1 MPNNAKHP
9 TCVGTGFIVLD
20 LIRQAIERN
29 TTIERRYAGGSCGNV
44 LAILSYLGVRS
55 QAVGRIGDDAAGK
68 ELLADLKHWKV
79 DVTRLVAET
88 NRRTPMVIQEI
99 FVDAR
104 GRARHRFSRE
114 CPVCGATM
122 PAYRPLLT
130 SEVKELAKALPP
142 HGLFFFD
149 RVSPGNLELAR
160 YSREQGALVVFEPSG
175 IKDEKLFVEC
185 INTSHV
191 FKYSHERLEGIEA
204 LTKRTAVPLEIETR
218 GHDGLRFRIRKN
230 NRTLAWHALPAIN
243 APSVVDTVGSGD
255 WCTAGLLASVIAEED
270 PIEALQDLETTSR
283 CLRFGQALAALNC
296 GYEGARGLMYSATR
310 AVAMKA
316 ADRLLAEGVA
326 ALPKAAPVAFTN
338 QSCVVCTATAHA

>member
-1 MPNNAKHP
+1 MRNNSKSL

-20 LIRQAIERN
+20 LIRQALERN

-44 LAILSYLGVRS
+44 LAILSYLGVHS
-55 QAVGRIGDDAAGK
+55 QAIGRIGDDAAGK
-68 ELLADLKHWKV
+68 ELLADLRHWKV
-79 DVTRLVAET
+79 DVSRLVSEA

-104 GRARHRFSRE
+104 GRSRHRFSRE

-122 PAYRPLLT
+122 PAYRPLLI
-130 SEVKELAKALPP
+130 SEVKELAKALPS

-160 YSREQGALVVFEPSG
+160 HSREQGALIVFEPSG

-185 INTSHV
+185 VNTAHV
-191 FKYSHERLEGIEA
+191 FKYSHERLDGIES
-204 LTKRTAVPLEIETR
+204 LTKRTSVPLEIETR
-218 GHDGLRFRIRKN
+218 GEEGLRFRIRKAS
-230 NRTLAWHALPAIN
+230 RTNAWHALSAIK
-243 APSVVDTVGSGD
+243 APKVVDTVGSGD
-255 WCTAGLLASVIAEED
+255 WCTAGLLASVAAEPD
-270 PIEALQDLETTSR
+270 PIEALQDAETTSK
-283 CLRFGQALAALNC
+283 CLRYGQALAALNC

-310 AVAMKA
+310 AVATKA
-316 ADRLLAEGVA
+316 VERLLADGIA
-326 ALPKAAPVAFTN
+326 ALPKASPMAASN